1 MRASDRVAV
10 VTGAGA
16 GIGQAIARRLA
27 SEGATVVCGDRDGA
41 AAEATARELGEGRAA
56 AVTVDVAD
64 RAQCEALI
72 GTAIERFGR
81 VDIMVSNAGIGFVH
95 HFLEVEPADFRRVM
109 AINVEGVFNCG
120 QLAAR
125 DMVKRGWGRIVN
137 VASISGQRA
146 GWGRTA
152 YGTSKAAVIQLT
164 RQMAMELAGR
174 GITANAIAPG
184 PVDTAGA
191 RAGHTPETVQAYH
204 RMIPAGRYGTVDEMA
219 RAVAFLASDE
229 AAYVNGHTLDVDG
242 GYMAA
247 GVKFDDL

>member
-1 MRASDRVAV
+1 
-10 VTGAGA
+10 
-16 GIGQAIARRLA
+16 
-27 SEGATVVCGDRDGA
+27 
-41 AAEATARELGEGRAA
+41 
-56 AVTVDVAD
+56 
-64 RAQCEALI
+64 
-72 GTAIERFGR
+72 
-81 VDIMVSNAGIGFVH
+81 
-95 HFLEVEPADFRRVM
+95 M

-229 AAYVNGHTLDVDG
+229 AAYGNGHTLDVDG

-247 GVKFDDL
+247 GVKFEALKYPGTQHGFNNDTTPRYDAAAAQQAWGRTLALFNRTLR